1 MNPVNWNSYVFLA
14 AIVPAISAVY
24 AATRSEIPQVI
35 IINAIALALKIFG
48 TLFVVTSL
56 LLLINAW

>member
-1 MNPVNWNSYVFLA
+1 MNPTNWNSYVFLA

-24 AATRSEIPQVI
+24 AATRSEIPRI
-35 IINAIALALKIFG
+35 IVINAIALSLKIFG
-48 TLFVVTSL
+48 TLFVVTAM

>member
-1 MNPVNWNSYVFLA
+1 VNPVNWNSYVFLA

-24 AATRSEIPQVI
+24 AATRSEVPGVI
-35 IINAIALALKIFG
+35 VINAIALSLKIFG
-48 TLFVVTSL
+48 TLFFVTAI

>member
-1 MNPVNWNSYVFLA
+1 VNPTNWNSYVFLA

-24 AATRSEIPQVI
+24 AATRSEIPRI
-35 IINAIALALKIFG
+35 IVINAIALSLKIFG
-48 TLFVVTSL
+48 TLFVVTAM